1 MPVEHTAAATILK
14 HPKGSVVEILAYG
27 ATVVSWK
34 VKDQERLFVSSKA
47 FLDGSKPVRGGIPV
61 VFPCFGA
68 PTHPEHSKLTQHG
81 FARNEVWKFES
92 IVMDNEAGVSVRFIL
107 DSDSA
112 HIKELYSKPFKLAY
126 VITLAEHQL
135 STNLH
140 VQNTSTSDPL
150 EFQALLHTYI
160 RAPADDVRIT
170 PLKGL
175 SYYDKT
181 ESTQEARATP
191 KTETRDEILVKNFTD
206 SVYEN
211 APLDYKVV
219 WPSGGVHVRAKG
231 FKDVVIWN
239 PQEEGQKIGDMEVGG
254 CMSEIHDSTTTSRN
268 VPGPRLQVRINQ
280 IDYTLVPPGAL
291 DNSSLPRVPV
301 IRIYGSSSI
310 GKTSCVHVHQVY
322 PYVFVEYF
330 GKLSPRDVKRY
341 VSKLLR
347 SLNHAVAFSLKRD
360 PDSPKSQFIR
370 GIVLVK
376 GIPFYGFHA
385 SYQPFLKIFAGDP
398 AHIHRITAILQ
409 SGTVMSTRFRVYE
422 SHLSYVLQF
431 LCDFGLYGCGTIDLE
446 DALERCA
453 DDSEENAEP
462 VSSDEATTV
471 KFPPSSYFRESRV
484 ALEVDV
490 IAPHI
495 LNRHRLM
502 ARTVPQKAEM
512 PAPPLPSEPLVL
524 GVRELWDDERR
535 HRQEHGLNPSPEM
548 PIDPSES
555 SRAKGVEWVSEARWW
570 DEIAIRI
577 QREQEEYEPRPY
589 EDHSWERFVMT
600 TFESVEAL
608 WESQYKT
615 WKPAKRPTN
624 EDASKPN
631 PDLPLPEAHWQEE
644 DEQDAETKEDP
655 VDVDMSMLSDQ
666 EMIQLDQE
674 DQEQDWNEE
683 GPAEADIDEAETYP
697 EEDEEDQDIDLQD
710 NGQKTEDSETS
721 SPIDPFSD
729 SPVNEIQT
737 RESYHLNS
745 PPTPTRGVAVD
756 KEGSPTPTKHSNGN
770 EIHVLTAINNQ
781 GSDVT
786 EMPTDIANIVG
797 RHTGASNLT
806 IDQVEDQP
814 MAPGTRGPDLDA
826 PKCDAYPPVLT
837 AKERF
842 SLITARAVHLSKAFD
857 SCKTVNTNRY
867 TYSLPPP
874 SRAELN
880 DNLQALGLPSKIYQP
895 PYYSK
900 DCDIPEVAKEYAGL
914 SYRLK
919 GGQGIATLDEWSSNE
934 TSKIAPLDLS
944 ENSHLDPLGVGG
956 WEYASHPPSVKAVRR
971 TMNTLNIWTTKN
983 NRTKSQIEG
992 PTQANIYGFKTSPTG
1007 GPDKFR
1013 DRSNMSV
1020 MSLEIFVP
1028 TQGTK
1033 VPNPEEDQVAVVV
1046 YALHLSGMDV
1056 SHRGILILNIPPFSQ
1071 KTLPGMKF
1079 QIFDT
1084 ELDLLNGLVDL
1095 VVDLDPDML
1104 AGWELQLSSWGYLEI
1119 RGQTN
1124 GISISDLVSRAPPR
1138 QSVSSMDSWS
1148 LRKSSTFKVAGRQV
1162 LNLWR
1167 IMRSEK
1173 NLTSYTFENVVFS
1186 ILHRR
1191 EFARVFGV
1199 DFFSVLTRGS
1209 QFKVESFMFRIAK
1222 PESFVLISPSKNDVG
1237 RQNAAECMP
1246 LIMEPA
1252 SAFYTSPLLVLDFQS
1267 LYPSIMIAYNYCYS
1281 TCLGRVVGFKG
1292 KNKFGV
1298 IDDLDIPPHL
1308 LEQLR
1313 DRVTV
1318 APNGILYVKST
1329 VRKGLL
1335 GRMLAELLDTRVM
1348 VKQAMRRVG
1357 SDKARR
1363 RALDARQL
1371 SLKYIANVTYGYTS
1385 ASFSGRMPAV
1395 EIADSIVQSGRETLE
1410 KAIETIDGTKKW
1422 GARVLYGDTDS
1433 VFVYL
1438 PGRTKE
1444 QAFSIGNEIAEA
1456 ITAMNPAPVKLKFEK
1471 VYLPC
1476 VLMAKKRY
1484 VGFKF
1489 ENVDDTEPAFDAK
1502 GIETVRRDGV
1512 LAQRKMVE
1520 NCLNDK
1526 GPPPPG
1532 VMVAARRAAVDPHD
1546 EPQYGDRIPYVIA
1559 QSTTGVRLVDRAMDP
1574 LEFVNNSQIQL
1585 DAMYYITRVLIPPLE
1600 RIFNLMGADVK
1611 QWFNEIPRISVPEL
1625 VSPRKVKAIELAQGP
1640 DRMHIGEHFL
1650 ITQCLS
1656 CGDLAPQNC
1665 PWFYARRK
1673 AEAGTELFPLF
1684 EELLEGL
1691 EELEM
1696 DGESEGDQSEGEEWM
1711 DYHTYG
1717 DDSPYASDNFV
1728 DSDLKME

>member
-1 MPVEHTAAATILK
+1 
-14 HPKGSVVEILAYG
+14 
-27 ATVVSWK
+27 
-34 VKDQERLFVSSKA
+34 
-47 FLDGSKPVRGGIPV
+47 
-61 VFPCFGA
+61 
-68 PTHPEHSKLTQHG
+68 
-81 FARNEVWKFES
+81 
-92 IVMDNEAGVSVRFIL
+92 
-107 DSDSA
+107 
-112 HIKELYSKPFKLAY
+112 
-126 VITLAEHQL
+126 
-135 STNLH
+135 
-140 VQNTSTSDPL
+140 
-150 EFQALLHTYI
+150 
-160 RAPADDVRIT
+160 
-170 PLKGL
+170 
-175 SYYDKT
+175 
-181 ESTQEARATP
+181 
-191 KTETRDEILVKNFTD
+191 
-206 SVYEN
+206 
-211 APLDYKVV
+211 
-219 WPSGGVHVRAKG
+219 
-231 FKDVVIWN
+231 
-239 PQEEGQKIGDMEVGG
+239 
-254 CMSEIHDSTTTSRN
+254 MSEPHDSTTTSPN
-268 VPGPRLQVRINQ
+268 IPGPRLQVRINQ
-280 IDYTLVPPGAL
+280 IDYALVPPGAL
-291 DNSSLPRVPV
+291 DNSSLPHVPV
-301 IRIYGSSSI
+301 IRIYGPSSI

-330 GKLSPRDVKRY
+330 GKLSPQDVKHY

-347 SLNHAVAFSLKRD
+347 SLNHAVAFSLKRN

-370 GIVLVK
+370 GIILVK

-385 SYQPFLKIFAGDP
+385 SYQPFLKIFTADP
-398 AHIHRITAILQ
+398 AHIRRVTAILQ
-409 SGTVMSTRFRVYE
+409 SGTVMSTRFRVHE

-453 DDSEENAEP
+453 DDPEENAEP
-462 VSSDEATTV
+462 VSSDEAATV

-512 PAPPLPSEPLVL
+512 SAPPLHSEPLVL
-524 GVRELWDDERR
+524 GVRELWEDERR

-555 SRAKGVEWVSEARWW
+555 SRSKGVEWVSEARWW
-570 DEIAIRI
+570 DEIAKRI
-577 QREQEEYEPRPY
+577 QREREEYEPRPY

-608 WESQYKT
+608 WESQYKA
-615 WKPAKRPTN
+615 WKPAERPTN
-624 EDASKPN
+624 KDASKPN
-631 PDLPLPEAHWQEE
+631 QDLPLLEAHWQEE
-644 DEQDAETKEDP
+644 NEQDAETKEDP
-655 VDVDMSMLSDQ
+655 VDVDMTMLSDQ
-666 EMIQLDQE
+666 EIIQLDQE
-674 DQEQDWNEE
+674 DQQQDWNEE
-683 GPAEADIDEAETYP
+683 GPTEADVDEAETYP
-697 EEDEEDQDIDLQD
+697 EADEEDQDIDLQD
-710 NGQKTEDSETS
+710 NDLQEGEKTEDIETL
-721 SPIDPFSD
+721 SPVDPFSGG
-729 SPVNEIQT
+729 PVDET
-737 RESYHLNS
+737 RARESYHLNS
-745 PPTPTRGVAVD
+745 PPTPTRGICVD
-756 KEGSPTPTKHSNGN
+756 KEGSPTPTKSQTTISIHLNDFTHGPLYRHSNGN

-781 GSDVT
+781 GNDVT
-786 EMPTDIANIVG
+786 EMPTDIADIAG
-797 RHTGASNLT
+797 CIASDTGVSNLT

-814 MAPGTRGPDLDA
+814 VAPGTHGPDLDA
-826 PKCDAYPPVLT
+826 PKCDAHPPILT

-880 DNLQALGLPSKIYQP
+880 DSLQALGLPSKIYQP
-895 PYYSK
+895 PHYSE
-900 DCDIPEVAKEYAGL
+900 DCDIPEMAKEYAGL

-971 TMNTLNIWTTKN
+971 TMNTLGIWTTKN
-983 NRTKSQIEG
+983 SRMKSQIEG

-1013 DRSNMSV
+1013 DRLNMSI

-1028 TQGTK
+1028 TQDAK
-1033 VPNPEEDQVAVVV
+1033 VPNPEDDQVAVVV

-1056 SHRGILILNIPPFSQ
+1056 SHRGVLILNIPSFSQ
-1071 KTLPGMKF
+1071 KTLPGMEF

-1095 VVDLDPDML
+1095 VVDLDPDIL
-1104 AGWELQLSSWGYLEI
+1104 AGWDLQLSSWGYLES
-1119 RGQTN
+1119 RGQTY

-1138 QSVSSMDSWS
+1138 QSGGSTDSWS

-1173 NLTSYTFENVVFS
+1173 NLTSYTFENVVFN

-1191 EFARVFGV
+1191 VPRYSFQTLTHWHSSSSTAHAWLLVRYLDMRTKTNLEILEEAEIVTKTAEFARVFGV

-1237 RQNAAECMP
+1237 KQNAAECMP

-1298 IDDLDIPPHL
+1298 IDDLEIPPHL

-1335 GRMLAELLDTRVM
+1335 GRMLSELLDTRVM

-1357 SDKARR
+1357 GDKARR
-1363 RALDARQL
+1363 RVLDARQL

-1422 GARVLYGDTDS
+1422 GARVMYGDTDS

-1444 QAFSIGNEIAEA
+1444 QAFSIGNEIAET

-1489 ENVDDTEPAFDAK
+1489 ESVDDTEPAFDAK

-1520 NCLNDK
+1520 NCLKILFRTQDLSEVKEYCCRSWMKLLENKASVQDFIFAKEVRMGTYSDK

-1532 VMVAARRAAVDPHD
+1532 VMVAARRAALDPHD

-1574 LEFVNNSQIQL
+1574 LEFMNNSQIQL

-1611 QWFNEIPRISVPEL
+1611 QWFNEIPRFSVPEL
-1625 VSPRKVKAIELAQGP
+1625 VSPRKAKAIKPTTEYPQSP
-1640 DRMHIGEHFL
+1640 DRMYIGEHFL

-1656 CGDLAPQNC
+1656 CGDLAPQSLCNDCILAPRETMANLHYRIRRQEQRLANSNRICLEYC

-1673 AEAGTELFPLF
+1673 AEARTELSPLF

-1696 DGESEGDQSEGEEWM
+1696 DGESEGNQSEGEAWM
-1711 DYHTYG
+1711 DYPAYG
-1717 DDSPYASDNFV
+1717 DDSPYASDNLV
-1728 DSDLKME
+1728 DSDLEME